1 MARPL
6 DPADAPAQASSQE
19 VGEAIRPE
27 ITDEDLLDRFRREP
41 NGPAGRQAAGELLAR
56 YRGRVYT
63 WCYRVVGDHER
74 ALDLA
79 QEVLVK
85 AWRALPRFAGRSRF
99 SSWLFSIARNECLT
113 AIRPK
118 SLRVDP
124 NADPLVLLIEHDDPP
139 ALMMNRE
146 EEQAMEAL
154 VRDHLSPVE
163 QEAIWLRCFER
174 LPVPEVTRL
183 LGLTHASGARSVLQ
197 SAREK
202 LRAALDQRRSAP

>member
-1 MARPL
+1 MNRTSP
-6 DPADAPAQASSQE
+6 
-19 VGEAIRPE
+19 
-27 ITDEDLLDRFRREP
+27 DEPPDDELLARFRRDPE
-41 NGPAGRQAAGELLAR
+41 GADGRRAAGELLSR

-79 QEVLVK
+79 QDILFK
-85 AWRALPRFAGRSRF
+85 AWRALPGFAGRSRL

-113 AIRPK
+113 AVRPK
-118 SLRVDP
+118 SLRAEPNVDP
-124 NADPLVLLIEHDDPP
+124 VELLIEHEDPP
-139 ALMMNRE
+139 ALLVTRE
-146 EEQAMEAL
+146 EEAAMEAL

-202 LRAALDQRRSAP
+202 LRIALARRKAMP

>member
-1 MARPL
+1 MSRTT
-6 DPADAPAQASSQE
+6 AD
-19 VGEAIRPE
+19 EA
-27 ITDEDLLDRFRREP
+27 TDEELLARFRRDP
-41 NGPAGRQAAGELLAR
+41 QGAGGRQAAGDLLAR

-63 WCYRVVGDHER
+63 WCYRIVGDHDR

-79 QEVLVK
+79 QDVLLK
-85 AWRALPRFAGRSRF
+85 AWRALPGFAGRSKF

-113 AIRPK
+113 AVRPK

-124 NADPLVLLIEHDDPP
+124 HVDPVELLVEHDDPP
-139 ALMMNRE
+139 ALLVTRE
-146 EEQAMEAL
+146 EEDAMDAL
-154 VRDHLSPVE
+154 LRDTLSPLE

-174 LPVPEVTRL
+174 LAVGDVTRI

-202 LRAALDQRRSAP
+202 LRAALARRRAGS